1 MSNPRDYCWSLFDI
15 INIPPIV
22 PIFAQD
28 DGICEVI
35 ARVLQILRVIMLV
48 PDSSFVGEACIMP
61 IYLVYNI
68 SIRVEHVLV
77 YYVLGIV
84 IYIIMMN
91 P

>member
-48 PDSSFVGEACIMP
+48 PDSSFVGEACTML
-61 IYLVYNI
+61 IYSNI
-68 SIRVEHVLV
+68 SIRVEHVLL
-77 YYVLGIV
+77 YYAQKIV

>member
-1 MSNPRDYCWSLFDI
+1 
-15 INIPPIV
+15 
-22 PIFAQD
+22 
-28 DGICEVI
+28 
-35 ARVLQILRVIMLV
+35 MLV
-48 PDSSFVGEACIMP
+48 SDSSFVGEACIMP